1 MEVLAFIG
9 FLGMVLCIILL
20 IVSLVK
26 KNGKAKQWG
35 IGILASFIILMV
47 GAVNSSNSSDT
58 SNKSTD
64 KTVVSTAK
72 STDSPSSTSEPAK
85 PETTQAN
92 QSKPSNNEST
102 SKKTS
107 QSSSATVTG
116 KDKGSN
122 NLLEN
127 AKDQLKNIADKDN
140 KYVQGVK
147 NARPEQY
154 PDKNYGDA
162 FAGFFGSPAWKYF
175 DATTGEKVVEFTG
188 FCTYQDVEVK
198 ARLQFIISEDGKTF
212 EIGALSFN
220 DVPQNQLIKTSL
232 LEKAFSEK

>member
-64 KTVVSTAK
+64 TAAVTTAQG
-72 STDSPSSTSEPAK
+72 TDKPSASEPAK
-85 PETTQAN
+85 PDAAEAN
-92 QSKPSNNEST
+92 QSKPVSNEST
-102 SKKTS
+102 SKNTS
-107 QSSSATVTG
+107 QSTGASVPGG

-127 AKDQLKNIADKDN
+127 VKDQLKNIADKDN

-147 NARPEQY
+147 NASPEQF
-154 PDKNYGDA
+154 PNKTYGDA
-162 FAGFFGSPAWKYF
+162 FAGFFGTPAWKYF
-175 DATTGEKVVEFTG
+175 DADSGEKVVEFTG
-188 FCTYQDVEVK
+188 FCTYQNVEVK
-198 ARLQFIISEDGKTF
+198 AKLQFIISEDGKTF